1 MTSLIRSC
9 LLAAS
14 MLLAAQAAL
23 AHDDATLDRMKA
35 PHGVQL
41 RAAGSLH
48 YELVLAPMDARGAA
62 LPVAVYLTD
71 HGGNAVPSAGASG
84 TVTLLAQG
92 RKTQVKLMPAGDNL
106 LKGEGAYQPGAAL
119 KAIVSVTPKGLPAAQ
134 ARFTPYAA
142 PAAQHVHDHGHDHAG
157 HGAHGTH
164 KH

>member
-1 MTSLIRSC
+1 MTSLTRSG
-9 LLAAS
+9 LLAVS
-14 MLLAAQAAL
+14 MLLAAHAVL

-35 PHGVQL
+35 PHGGQL

-48 YELVLAPMDARGAA
+48 YELVLAPVGANGAA

-92 RKTQVKLMPAGDNL
+92 KKTQVKLVPAGDNL
-106 LKGEGAYQPGAAL
+106 LRGEGGYQPGAAL

-142 PAAQHVHDHGHDHAG
+142 PSGQHAHGHDHD
-157 HGAHGTH
+157 GTH